1 MPAME
6 DKGLR
11 SDFSYLERRGLL
23 SVGRYSILNKIFQKF
38 DPRAVSFINKVSEE
52 MAALPSENRIG
63 EQTWCFT

>member
-63 EQTWCFT
+63 EQT